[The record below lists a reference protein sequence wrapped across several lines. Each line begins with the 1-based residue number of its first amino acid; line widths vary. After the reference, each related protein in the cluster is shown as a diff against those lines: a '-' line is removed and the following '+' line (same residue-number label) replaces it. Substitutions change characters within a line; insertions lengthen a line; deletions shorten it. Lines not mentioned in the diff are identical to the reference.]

1 MMLMRDPI
9 RVAIVGCG
17 AIADFHLQALAAIPA
32 ARCTALFDVDPKRAE
47 AIRARHSLDAEIVT
61 TLDEV
66 AQRAD
71 AAVVAVP
78 NRFHAEYCIRLLR
91 ASLHVLCEKPLAL
104 STSEA
109 RDMVAVARQTNRVL
123 ACGLVRR
130 FFGATELAAEALRRE
145 LVGKPVHCEIRESSM
160 GWPFSR
166 SFFDRNISGGGV
178 LIDSGPHT
186 LDLLTYLLGPAD
198 LVEYRDDSEEGVEAN
213 SFLKARCLGR
223 SGEVT
228 ADIHLTRS
236 ARIKSTWRIICT
248 RGAIEIDSHTRDSIR
263 LLFDGDQKPYTTIA
277 QSAPADAFLKQMS
290 NFLDAC
296 AGSIELRAPAAESIP
311 VIEMIEQC
319 YRTRQRSDERWAA
332 GYEKSSVR
340 VERSDLKKILVTGAA
355 GLVGSRLVEMW
366 AADGELS
373 RLRCMTRSFHT
384 AGRMM
389 RFPVEVVEADLLDSQ
404 AIRKAVEGCDAIIH
418 LGAGERAGR
427 ETQNIIDAALEFK
440 VRRFVHISSAC
451 VYGLGL
457 PSRIEEL
464 QEDTKLSKT
473 GELYADGKADA
484 ERAVESAARRGLPA
498 VMLRPQVVYGPGMR
512 WSAELIELLAKDEVC
527 IIEDGGWA
535 NLIYI
540 DDLIVA
546 ISRALQS
553 TVSNGEAIFVTD
565 GNPIKWSNY
574 ISAHARLIG
583 AEPARVNRQEVVRPK
598 GGAKAWVRDSFR
610 PLLPVLGSPEFRSFV
625 LKSPLMQA
633 TAFRA
638 YLFLREKKSLGARLS
653 RLKNAAAQ
661 NRSASRRDWNEHWIN
676 LQLSESRL
684 SPARA
689 ERLIGFKARID
700 FAEGLRRSLDW
711 FEQFGLV
718 TRRAEPD
725 GVYLQ
730 DICLEAAGS

>member
-9 RVAIVGCG
+9 RVAIAGCG
-17 AIADFHLQALAAIPA
+17 AIADFHLQALAATA
-32 ARCTALFDVDPKRAE
+32 DARCTALFDVDTKRAE
-47 AIRARHSLDAEIVT
+47 AIRARHNLDAEIVSS
-61 TLDEV
+61 LDEV
-66 AQRAD
+66 AQKAD
-71 AAVVAVP
+71 AAIVAVP

-91 ASLHVLCEKPLAL
+91 AGLNVLCEKPLAL

-109 RDMVAVARQTNRVL
+109 REMVAAAEQSNRVL

-130 FFGATELAAEALRRE
+130 FFGATELAAEALRCE
-145 LVGKPVHCEIRESSM
+145 LVGNPVHCEIRESSM

-166 SFFDRNISGGGV
+166 AFFDRNISGGGV
-178 LIDSGPHT
+178 LINSGPHT
-186 LDLLTYLLGPAD
+186 LDLLMYLLGPAD

-213 SFLKARCLGR
+213 SFLKARCLAR

-263 LLFDGDQKPYTTIA
+263 LLFDGDQKPYPAIA
-277 QSAPADAFLKQMS
+277 QAPAVDPFLKQLS
-290 NFLDAC
+290 NFLAAC
-296 AGSIELRAPAAESIP
+296 NGSGELRAPAAESIP
-311 VIEMIEQC
+311 VVEMIENC
-319 YRTRQRSDERWAA
+319 YRTRKKSYDRWAVVD
-332 GYEKSSVR
+332 EKSSVR
-340 VERSDLKKILVTGAA
+340 VERSDLKKTLVTGAA

-366 AADGELS
+366 AAEGELS
-373 RLRCMTRSFHT
+373 RLRCMTRSYHT
-384 AGRMM
+384 AGRIM
-389 RFPVEVVEADLLDSQ
+389 RFPVEVVEADLLDPQS
-404 AIRKAVEGCDAIIH
+404 IRKAVEGCDAIIH
-418 LGAGERAGR
+418 LGAGEKAGR

-440 VRRFVHISSAC
+440 VRRFVHLSSAC

-464 QEDTKLSKT
+464 QEETKLSKT
-473 GELYADGKADA
+473 GELYADGKAEA
-484 ERAVESAARRGLPA
+484 ERAVARAVRRGLPA

-512 WSAELIELLAKDEVC
+512 WSAELIGLLARDEVC
-527 IIEDGGWA
+527 VIEDGGWA

-553 TVSNGEAIFVTD
+553 EVSNGEAIFVTD
-565 GNPIKWSNY
+565 GNPIKWSDY
-574 ISAHARLIG
+574 ISAHARLIE
-583 AEPARVNRQEVVRPK
+583 AEPARVNRQDVVRPR
-598 GGAKAWVRDSFR
+598 GGARAWVRDSFR
-610 PLLPVLGSPEFRSFV
+610 PLLPVLGSSEFRSFV

-638 YLFLREKKSLGARLS
+638 YLFLREKQSLGARLS
-653 RLKNAAAQ
+653 RLKNGAAQ
-661 NRSASRRDWNEHWIN
+661 NRSGSERNWNEHWIN
-676 LQLSESRL
+676 LQLSQARL
-684 SPARA
+684 SPARS
-689 ERLIGFKARID
+689 EQLIGFTAQID

-718 TRRAEPD
+718 PRRAETD
-725 GVYLQ
+725 NQYLQ
-730 DICLEAAGS
+730 DVCLEAASS

>member
-1 MMLMRDPI
+1 MSDPI
-9 RVAIVGCG
+9 RVAIAGCG
-17 AIADFHLQALAAIPA
+17 AIADFHLQALAAIPG
-32 ARCTALFDVDPKRAE
+32 ARCTALFDLDPKRAE
-47 AIRARHSLDAEIVT
+47 AIRARHNLDAEIVT
-61 TLDEV
+61 ALDEV
-66 AQRAD
+66 AKRAD
-71 AAVVAVP
+71 AAIVAVP
-78 NRFHAEYCIRLLR
+78 NRFHADYCVSLLR
-91 ASLHVLCEKPLAL
+91 AGLHVLCEKPLAL
-104 STSEA
+104 STREA
-109 RDMVAVARQTNRVL
+109 REMVAVAQERNKVL

-166 SFFDRNISGGGV
+166 AFFDRDISGGGV

-186 LDLLTYLLGPAD
+186 LDLLMYLLGPAD
-198 LVEYRDDSEEGVEAN
+198 LIDYRDDSEEGVEAN
-213 SFLKARCLGR
+213 SFLKARCLAR

-228 ADIHLTRS
+228 VDIHLTRS

-263 LLFDGDQKPYTTIA
+263 LLFDGDAKPYPAMA
-277 QSAPADAFLKQMS
+277 QSPPADAFLKQMS

-296 AGSIELRAPAAESIP
+296 AGSVELRAPAADSIP

-319 YRTRQRSDERWAA
+319 YRARKRADERWATGDA
-332 GYEKSSVR
+332 KSLVR

-366 AADGELS
+366 AAEGELS

-389 RFPVEVVEADLLDSQ
+389 RFAVEVVEADLLDPQ
-404 AIRKAVEGCDAIIH
+404 AVRKAVEGCDAIIH
-418 LGAGERAGR
+418 LGAGEKAGR
-427 ETQNIIDAALEFK
+427 ETQNVVDAALEFK
-440 VRRFVHISSAC
+440 VRRFVHLSSAA

-464 QEDTKLSKT
+464 QEDTKLRKT
-473 GELYADGKADA
+473 GELYADGKAEA
-484 ERAVESAARRGLPA
+484 ERVVERAVRRGLPA

-512 WSAELIELLAKDEVC
+512 WSAELIGLLARDEVC
-527 IIEDGGWA
+527 IIGDGGWA

-565 GNPIKWSNY
+565 GSPIKWSDY

-583 AEPARVNRQEVVRPK
+583 AEPARVNRREVVRPK

-610 PLLPVLGSPEFRSFV
+610 PLLPVIGSQEFRSFV

-638 YLFLREKKSLGARLS
+638 YLFLREKQSLGARLS

-661 NRSASRRDWNEHWIN
+661 NRSASERNWNEHWIN
-676 LQLSESRL
+676 LQLSEARL

-689 ERLIGFKARID
+689 ERLMGFTAQID

-711 FEQFGLV
+711 FEQFGLAP
-718 TRRAEPD
+718 RRTEAD
-725 GVYLQ
+725 SQYLQ
-730 DICLEAAGS
+730 DICLEAASS